1 MTAGSIETNQPG
13 PSRVTWISIV
23 GTRPQ
28 FIKLGP
34 ICRAIEAYNEQGQS
48 PQIQHRIIHT
58 GQHYDHDVA
67 DLLFEQMRIPRPDHN
82 LQAGSGSHGTQLA
95 KMIERLEAV
104 LLTEKPEWVINYGD
118 TNSTLAGALV
128 AARLHFAAAHV
139 EAGCRSGQIAMP
151 EEQARIVA
159 DHLSCLLLAPSQTAV
174 DNLRLEGI
182 GVEGDAR
189 NRRVAIVGDVT
200 YDALLQN
207 LGLADKLAEQS
218 LRKFGMQDQS
228 YYLLTLHRAE
238 NTDRVE
244 HMCAILDAA
253 ESLDLPVLFPIHPR
267 TKNVLAANGISLN
280 GNLHVTT
287 PLGYLEMLVL
297 EKHARAIL
305 TDSGGVQKEAF
316 YLRVPC
322 VTLRENTEWP
332 ETVELGA
339 NRLAGASLERIR
351 AAVTADHQ
359 APESS
364 SPYGDGR
371 AAQKIVHELQEFSLR

>member
-1 MTAGSIETNQPG
+1 MTARSIEINQPG
-13 PSRVTWISIV
+13 PTSVTWISIV

-34 ICRAIEAYNEQGQS
+34 ICRAIEAYNEQGRS
-48 PQIQHRIIHT
+48 PQVRHRIIHT

-82 LQAGSGSHGTQLA
+82 LKVGSGSHGTQLA

-104 LLTEKPEWVINYGD
+104 LLSERPDWVINYGD

-159 DHLSCLLLAPSQTAV
+159 DHFSCLLLAPSRTAA

-182 GVEGDAR
+182 GIEGDPR
-189 NRRVAIVGDVT
+189 NRKVAIVGDVT

-207 LGLADKLAEQS
+207 LDLANKLADQN
-218 LRKFGMQDQS
+218 LRRFGLQEKR

-238 NTDRVE
+238 NTDRIE
-244 HMCAILDAA
+244 YIRAILDAA
-253 ESLDLPVLFPIHPR
+253 ESLDLPVLFPVHPR
-267 TKNVLAANGISLN
+267 TKNVLASNGMTLN
-280 GNLHVTT
+280 GNLHVAM
-287 PLGYLEMLVL
+287 PLGYLEMLAL
-297 EKHARAIL
+297 EKHARGIL

-316 YLRVPC
+316 YLQVPC

-339 NRLAGASLERIR
+339 NRLAGASRERIR
-351 AAVTADHQ
+351 EAVTASRQ
-359 APESS
+359 APQTST
-364 SPYGDGR
+364 PYGDGK
-371 AAQKIVHELQEFSLR
+371 AALKIIHELQEFSPS